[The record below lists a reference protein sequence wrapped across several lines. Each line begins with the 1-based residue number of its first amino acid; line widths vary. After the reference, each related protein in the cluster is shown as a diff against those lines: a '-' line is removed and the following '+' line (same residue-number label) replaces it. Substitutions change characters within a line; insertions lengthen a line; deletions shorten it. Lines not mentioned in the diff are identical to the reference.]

1 MAITTGTL
9 ILGAGYATITY
20 AVVGGIA
27 LYGLSSVFGNALGM
41 GRPKMPRMGGGSGLS
56 NNIDPVANFEII
68 YGETRKGGT
77 KTYMELTNDDKYLHT
92 IITLA
97 GHEVNSIGDIY
108 LDDEVVSFSGS
119 DGTVTTS
126 KWNSKVYI
134 KKFTG
139 ASNQSVYST
148 LNSLTYKPTQI
159 NSNFK
164 GQGIACLYVRL
175 EYDRDT
181 FPNGMPLVTA
191 KIQGKKVYDPR
202 KDSTS
207 SAYDNSLGVSSH
219 RTNNPSTWQ
228 YSDEPALAI
237 RDYLTS
243 NLGLNADQSDID
255 DDMIAT
261 AIGDCASTGVVG
273 VQNNAFKIGGVLD
286 TGATPSGN

>member
-1 MAITTGTL
+1 
-9 ILGAGYATITY
+9 
-20 AVVGGIA
+20 
-27 LYGLSSVFGNALGM
+27 
-41 GRPKMPRMGGGSGLS
+41 MPRMGGGSGLS

-164 GQGIACLYVRL
+164 GQGL
-175 EYDRDT
+175 
-181 FPNGMPLVTA
+181 
-191 KIQGKKVYDPR
+191 
-202 KDSTS
+202 
-207 SAYDNSLGVSSH
+207 SLIH
-219 RTNNPSTWQ
+219 
-228 YSDEPALAI
+228 I
-237 RDYLTS
+237 
-243 NLGLNADQSDID
+243 
-255 DDMIAT
+255 
-261 AIGDCASTGVVG
+261 
-273 VQNNAFKIGGVLD
+273 
-286 TGATPSGN
+286 